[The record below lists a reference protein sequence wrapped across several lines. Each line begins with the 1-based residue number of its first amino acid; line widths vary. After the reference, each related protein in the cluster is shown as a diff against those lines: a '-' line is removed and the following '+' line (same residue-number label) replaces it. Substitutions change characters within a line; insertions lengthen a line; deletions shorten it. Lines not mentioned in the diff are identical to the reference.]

1 MHSTSEVFQKEV
13 TLIIS
18 DIPGSGI
25 SQDDFVVW
33 EKKIYR
39 NRNNEVWN
47 EVNKMER

>member
-18 DIPGSGI
+18 DIPGSAI

-33 EKKIYR
+33 EKKIT
-39 NRNNEVWN
+39 ETGTM
-47 EVNKMER
+47 KCGMK